1 MSKYKPLSQRLESHG
16 ADEWRASFAEI
27 EEVLGFPLPKSAAS
41 QSWWMGIEK
50 PHHAAWTA
58 PGWRVVELD
67 REGGSVL
74 FGRAAPK
81 GGKGKSGKSGKSA
94 KPAKAAAP
102 APVSADAP
110 LAAPAAE
117 GGGSQP
123 EVLRQAA
130 EAASKD
136 VKLRKMAMPAA
147 IAGGAAA
154 VLAGAAAVIAGFLA
168 KRKGEPWR

>member
-1 MSKYKPLSQRLESHG
+1 MSKYKPLSDRLQGHQ

-27 EEVLGFPLPKSAAS
+27 EEILGFPLPKGAAS
-41 QSWWMGIEK
+41 QGWWTGAEK

-67 REGGSVL
+67 REGGTVV
-74 FGRAAPK
+74 FGRAAKPAPK
-81 GGKGKSGKSGKSA
+81 TRKAA
-94 KPAKAAAP
+94 KPAGP
-102 APVSADAP
+102 EPVASDAP
-110 LAAPAAE
+110 LVAPAAE
-117 GGGSQP
+117 GGGAQP

-147 IAGGAAA
+147 VAGGAAA
-154 VLAGAAAVIAGFLA
+154 VLAGTAAVIAGFLA